1 MTLNIDFPASPS
13 EGDIVAGGD
22 KVWQYVNGSWV
33 LIKYQA
39 ADSGIMDAGSPS
51 GDTRIRVNGGNHSSV
66 FSSSQPV
73 NGGTA

>member
-22 KVWQYVNGSWV
+22 KVWQYVGGAWV

-39 ADSGIMDAGSPS
+39 ANSGIINAGTPS
-51 GDTRIRVNGGNHSSV
+51 EDVRTVLNGGNS
-66 FSSSQPV
+66 FSIFLSGKMV
-73 NGGTA
+73 NGGTP